1 MGAIDQ
7 QIAQTNDPSQE
18 MQINNAIEADRSKAL
33 NDAFSQSQAQ
43 AYQQMTDWR
52 SYQMQLQQQAQQK
65 AQFEIE
71 QKMRELEL
79 QKAQQALAAQQVAQ
93 QAAAARSSASKS
105 TAKKSTATKTTP
117 KALPSTPSA
126 QRLQNNF
133 DWYQNIMKQAS
144 QGKTAPKLYNG
155 PVPLAW

>member
-1 MGAIDQ
+1 
-7 QIAQTNDPSQE
+7 
-18 MQINNAIEADRSKAL
+18 
-33 NDAFSQSQAQ
+33 
-43 AYQQMTDWR
+43 
-52 SYQMQLQQQAQQK
+52 
-65 AQFEIE
+65 
-71 QKMRELEL
+71 MRELEL